1 MPALNKELL
10 DTDLINI
17 SVMDFGWL
25 NALMMTAVSVV
36 TATIAT
42 IIPVLI
48 YSKKPPVDSIRAL

>member
-1 MPALNKELL
+1 MRKTKRL
-10 DTDLINI
+10 
-17 SVMDFGWL
+17 M
-25 NALMMTAVSVV
+25 ALMMAAVSVV